1 VRTGGRRFGP
11 PDAPLTVD
19 TEWRAAEG
27 PPDLDEI
34 APIRER
40 FGVDLHPIDA
50 TDPEERRWL
59 QALVWPEHVDRH
71 AQLGRALDAVA
82 ADPPEI
88 VAGDAIELLPR
99 LDGERLAS
107 DVDLVVFHS
116 MVRMHVPHER
126 RAAFDGAIAAL
137 AGRRRVFH
145 ISLEHS
151 GEGPSA
157 LALADSE
164 GEDRV
169 LARAHGH
176 GRWLAPVG
184 GPSQDP

>member
-1 VRTGGRRFGP
+1 
-11 PDAPLTVD
+11 
-19 TEWRAAEG
+19 
-27 PPDLDEI
+27 
-34 APIRER
+34 
-40 FGVDLHPIDA
+40 
-50 TDPEERRWL
+50 
-59 QALVWPEHVDRH
+59 
-71 AQLGRALDAVA
+71 
-82 ADPPEI
+82 
-88 VAGDAIELLPR
+88 
-99 LDGERLAS
+99 
-107 DVDLVVFHS
+107 VDLVVFHS